1 MEIAAKL
8 EVDLLYRQLLRKI
21 KEALGQNSDSWGLQF
36 ESGTSG
42 PYT

>member
-1 MEIAAKL
+1 METAARH

-21 KEALGQNSDSWGLQF
+21 KEALGQNSGSWGMQF